1 MTSTVRLLSTP
12 FSALWQMETRA
23 YFPKSS
29 IRLPTIPLLTCH
41 HDNCKILIMADSI
54 ALTTAMF
61 AIETKCSSFV
71 IVPHHSPQYSPFS
84 ILLFLWYNSPDSTL
98 RVLHVAGISWNE
110 MHVAMID
117 TLACCLTN
125 INANIVSVRMETLIY
140 NTLDIL

>member
-1 MTSTVRLLSTP
+1 MQLICDCTAP
-12 FSALWQMETRA
+12 FS
-23 YFPKSS
+23 S
-29 IRLPTIPLLTCH
+29 IFTFLNT
-41 HDNCKILIMADSI
+41 
-54 ALTTAMF
+54 
-61 AIETKCSSFV
+61 FV
-71 IVPHHSPQYSPFS
+71 F
-84 ILLFLWYNSPDSTL
+84 WYNSPNSTL